1 MGSLDVRR
9 QEEVA
14 TVWRRLNM
22 RANPGDGEDRSM
34 SDEPENLEEVQR
46 RLDEIQ
52 QRKRGRIRWNVSRH
66 TAEIAIEAI
75 TGPKPKGKSGKAR
88 RRKRKK
94 KLL

>member
-1 MGSLDVRR
+1 
-9 QEEVA
+9 
-14 TVWRRLNM
+14 M
-22 RANPGDGEDRSM
+22 RANPGDGEDGPM
-34 SDEPENLEEVQR
+34 SDDPDNLEEVQR

-75 TGPKPKGKSGKAR
+75 AGSKSKGKSGKQR

-94 KLL
+94 RLL